1 MAEGSGAS
9 GSTGGCSPNAAKEEE
24 DASQPDVLWSVWGLL
39 LFVGGGGERNKQKI
53 SISRAL
59 GLFLLVA
66 CDCIFQHQARGI
78 RCSETEK
85 EPIAENII
93 GPCLF

>member
-1 MAEGSGAS
+1 MPAS
-9 GSTGGCSPNAAKEEE
+9 
-24 DASQPDVLWSVWGLL
+24 LMFYGLFGVYFYL
-39 LFVGGGGERNKQKI
+39 LGGGGERNKQKI

>member
-39 LFVGGGGERNKQKI
+39 LFVGGGGREI
-53 SISRAL
+53 SKKLAS
-59 GLFLLVA
+59 
-66 CDCIFQHQARGI
+66 QEH
-78 RCSETEK
+78 
-85 EPIAENII
+85 
-93 GPCLF
+93 